1 MEEKE
6 MINFVLSIGFL
17 IFGIFMFIINQTINE
32 VPANLVNFTLFVST
46 IVSLVIAGFIIDKF

>member
-1 MEEKE
+1 